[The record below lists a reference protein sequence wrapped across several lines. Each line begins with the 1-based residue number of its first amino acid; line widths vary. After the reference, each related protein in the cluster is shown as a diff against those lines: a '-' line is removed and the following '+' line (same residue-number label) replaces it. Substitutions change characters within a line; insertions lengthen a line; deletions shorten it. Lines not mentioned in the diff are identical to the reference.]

1 MAKKKEVEKEE
12 KIEKENDFNIQECY
26 KEVNPFLIEGLKR
39 YIFEN
44 NIEITDENEFKKVL
58 EKYGGF

>member
-1 MAKKKEVEKEE
+1 MSKKKEEKKEE
-12 KIEKENDFNIQECY
+12 EIEKEDFNIQECF
-26 KEVNPFLIEGLKR
+26 KKVNPFLVYGLKK

-44 NIEITDENEFKKVL
+44 DIKITNEKEFKKVY

>member
-26 KEVNPFLIEGLKR
+26 QRVNPFLVYGLKR

-44 NIEITDENEFKKVL
+44 NIKITNEKEFKKVL
-58 EKYGGF
+58 KKYGGF

>member
-1 MAKKKEVEKEE
+1 MARKKKEEKEE
-12 KIEKENDFNIQECY
+12 KIEKEDFNIQECF
-26 KEVNPFLIEGLKR
+26 KKVNPFLVYGLKK

-44 NIEITDENEFKKVL
+44 DIKITNENEFKKVY